1 MTCNPSP
8 PLSRRRRS
16 EAETDA
22 RLSAPA
28 QTLYGGVK
36 TGELLGLPPCPAPK
50 HEYGNLACT
59 VELVGGMQQAI
70 DHIHEFGSS
79 HTECIVTED
88 AARASEF
95 LQRVVRA
102 TRVRESRRLE

>member
-1 MTCNPSP
+1 VVRYCGRARSHSGRTPP
-8 PLSRRRRS
+8 PLP
-16 EAETDA
+16 
-22 RLSAPA
+22 RLYP

-36 TGELLGLPPCPAPK
+36 TGEALGLPPCPAPK

-59 VELVGGMQQAI
+59 VELVSGIQAAI

-95 LQRVVRA
+95 LQRVVR
-102 TRVRESRRLE
+102 VPKP

>member
-1 MTCNPSP
+1 
-8 PLSRRRRS
+8 
-16 EAETDA
+16 
-22 RLSAPA
+22 
-28 QTLYGGVK
+28 VK